1 MISLYKDDGIII
13 EYSLHL
19 RSNLKE
25 VVFKHRG
32 KHYPYFIFQITHV
45 QGVALIEKYNEKIG
59 GFNKVLN
66 GRY

>member
-13 EYSLHL
+13 ECSSHL
-19 RSNLKE
+19 RSNLNE

-45 QGVALIEKYNEKIG
+45 QGVALIEKYDKKIG
-59 GFNKVLN
+59 GFNEVLN